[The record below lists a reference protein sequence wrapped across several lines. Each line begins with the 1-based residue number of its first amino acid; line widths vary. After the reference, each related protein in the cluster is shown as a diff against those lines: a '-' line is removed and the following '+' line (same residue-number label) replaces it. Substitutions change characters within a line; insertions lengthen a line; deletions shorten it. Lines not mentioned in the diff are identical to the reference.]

1 MDLSLLFK
9 DVPQK
14 EDIFLQT
21 VKKGSFVRFN
31 YIFHKAGHPAYP
43 DVIVTDV
50 NSIYIRG
57 LNINYLTFPYI
68 RRLLQSNCNNLSF
81 GYGSIKNDKYLV
93 SAFRQYKRSGI
104 RSLKKLDCDFVLNL
118 LAGIRAVTPMEVDAI
133 RKTVNEQLT
142 KATNQIV
149 ASQIDTSTGQG

>member
-1 MDLSLLFK
+1 M
-9 DVPQK
+9 
-14 EDIFLQT
+14 
-21 VKKGSFVRFN
+21 
-31 YIFHKAGHPAYP
+31 
-43 DVIVTDV
+43 
-50 NSIYIRG
+50 
-57 LNINYLTFPYI
+57 
-68 RRLLQSNCNNLSF
+68 LQSNCNNLSF